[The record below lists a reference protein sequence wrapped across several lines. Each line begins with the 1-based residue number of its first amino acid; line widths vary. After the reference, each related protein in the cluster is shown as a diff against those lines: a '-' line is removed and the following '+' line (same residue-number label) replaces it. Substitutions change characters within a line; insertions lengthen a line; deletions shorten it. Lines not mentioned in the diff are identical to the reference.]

1 MKKCQCKLKIF
12 THNFYDDGTE
22 GEEQHFISYY
32 KKQINQIKG
41 NHKKNK
47 SLNLTNKELDINS
60 IFPNDNNK
68 LSNNQQF
75 LKTTKSPNSK
85 LKNSNNTTSNN
96 NKELNSESIT
106 SGATNKKFSST
117 YNNNNIN
124 IKNKLNNSNNQNL
137 NKSQNFNSTLKAK
150 KEMLNNRTL
159 YRSKSPNSKKITN
172 KIKNNININDNN
184 SNTNNSSNI
193 NIKYNNNNNSNI
205 FNNNINNN
213 SFNNHNYNTNLNINN
228 ININQITNKNDE
240 KVSNQINEIII
251 IKEKINDLIREES
264 ELEKQKYDITDHFE
278 YKLRPIRELNQ
289 QLIIQNKIYIDKE
302 DELNGQLALLKNH
315 YSQLINQLNEKKNI
329 IDGLNLNYE
338 NEKNIFEQQK
348 KYDENNLYNFYTQ
361 AVEDLEN
368 GKEIELDDMP

>member
-1 MKKCQCKLKIF
+1 MKKGQCKLKIF

-32 KKQINQIKG
+32 KKQFNQIKG

-47 SLNLTNKELDINS
+47 SLNIQNKELDINS

-75 LKTTKSPNSK
+75 LKTKSPNSK
-85 LKNSNNTTSNN
+85 LKNSNNTTSFN
-96 NKELNSESIT
+96 NKESYPESTI

-117 YNNNNIN
+117 FNNNNIN
-124 IKNKLNNSNNQNL
+124 IKNNLNNSNYQNL

-150 KEMLNNRTL
+150 KEMLNSRTL
-159 YRSKSPNSKKITN
+159 YRSKSPNSKKIKN
-172 KIKNNININDNN
+172 KINNNNNNNTIN
-184 SNTNNSSNI
+184 NT
-193 NIKYNNNNNSNI
+193 NNNNNSNI
-205 FNNNINNN
+205 INNTVNNN
-213 SFNNHNYNTNLNINN
+213 SFNHNYNSNFNINTINLN
-228 ININQITNKNDE
+228 QISNKDDE

-289 QLIIQNKIYIDKE
+289 QLIIQNKIFIDKE
-302 DELNGQLALLKNH
+302 DELNGQLALLKNQ

-338 NEKNIFEQQK
+338 NEKQIFEQQK
-348 KYDENNLYNFYTQ
+348 KNDESNLYNFYTQ
-361 AVEDLEN
+361 AVEDLDN

>member
-32 KKQINQIKG
+32 KKQFNQIKG

-47 SLNLTNKELDINS
+47 SLNIQNKELDINS
-60 IFPNDNNK
+60 IFPNNNNNK

-75 LKTTKSPNSK
+75 LKTKSPNSK
-85 LKNSNNTTSNN
+85 LKNSNNTTSFN
-96 NKELNSESIT
+96 NKESYPESTI

-117 YNNNNIN
+117 FNNNNIK
-124 IKNKLNNSNNQNL
+124 IKNNLNNSNNQNL

-150 KEMLNNRTL
+150 KEMLNSRTL
-159 YRSKSPNSKKITN
+159 YRSKSPNSKKIKN
-172 KIKNNININDNN
+172 KINNNNNNNTIN
-184 SNTNNSSNI
+184 NT
-193 NIKYNNNNNSNI
+193 NNNNNSNI
-205 FNNNINNN
+205 INNTVNNN
-213 SFNNHNYNTNLNINN
+213 SFNHNYNSNFNINTINLN
-228 ININQITNKNDE
+228 QISNKDDE

-289 QLIIQNKIYIDKE
+289 QLIIQNKIFIDKE
-302 DELNGQLALLKNH
+302 DELNGQLALLKNQ

-338 NEKNIFEQQK
+338 NEKQIFEQQK
-348 KYDENNLYNFYTQ
+348 KNDESNLYNFYTQ
-361 AVEDLEN
+361 AVEDLDN